1 LKGHPAAFDE
11 RVQMIRIHPG
21 QNVVGEMMR
30 QLVPDGSNVENEYD
44 VQDPYSLRCI
54 PQVHGPSLE
63 GILGSKEALEVEMNS
78 GSDNPLVFLD
88 REPMIVSGG
97 NFHGEYPAK
106 QLDILAMY
114 THEIGSISFMRA
126 KRMMNPNK
134 SLGLPA
140 FLTRNGGKCSGLMT
154 WENVA
159 ASLVSE
165 NKVLCHPSSV
175 DSAETCADKEDHVS
189 MGGFAARKA
198 ITVAEN
204 VTKIIAVEL
213 MTACHALQHRFKES

>member
-1 LKGHPAAFDE
+1 
-11 RVQMIRIHPG
+11 
-21 QNVVGEMMR
+21 MR
-30 QLVPDGSNVENEYD
+30 QLVPQGSNVENEYD

-63 GILGSKEALEVEMNS
+63 GILSSKEALEVEMNS
-78 GSDNPLVFLD
+78 GSDNPLVFTD

-126 KRMMNPNK
+126 KRTMNPNK

-213 MTACHALQHRFKES
+213 MTACHALQHRFLEAQESG